1 MEVKR
6 FLGYRLDK
14 VEEVLKEKGIKY
26 ELVFTNNPKNVL
38 IGEEKRV
45 IKIKDLNDKIIIYY
59 SYF

>member
-26 ELVFTNNPKNVL
+26 ELVLTNNPKNVL